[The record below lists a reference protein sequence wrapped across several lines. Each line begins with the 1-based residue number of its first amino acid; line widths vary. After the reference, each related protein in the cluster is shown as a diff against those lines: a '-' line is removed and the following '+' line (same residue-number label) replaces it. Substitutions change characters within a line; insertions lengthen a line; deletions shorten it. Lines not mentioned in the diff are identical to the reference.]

1 MSVVNPKNNLLYLNA
16 FKNGQAVTGQNFCF
30 QINKYVTIHSC
41 KTYIKGASF
50 EKLTVSTVEVVH
62 LLEAGGT
69 GTGERLVAGKTQ
81 VAAASV
87 VGATAVPAT
96 YRRHRESQLSM

>member
-1 MSVVNPKNNLLYLNA
+1 M
-16 FKNGQAVTGQNFCF
+16 
-30 QINKYVTIHSC
+30 
-41 KTYIKGASF
+41 TYIKGASF
-50 EKLTVSTVEVVH
+50 ETLTVSTVEVVH

-69 GTGERLVAGKTQ
+69 GTGECLVAGKTQ

-96 YRRHRESQLSM
+96 YRRHRE